1 MNIKHKK
8 ANRLLVLVFILSI
21 VAVGYANYEKVTVE
35 DGNRKIVV
43 SGFMNTVEDTL
54 EKGKI
59 NLNAYDKIS
68 APLDSKLSK
77 NMKIIINRAKPID
90 IVIDKKEEVIMS
102 ANTKVSD
109 ILMEH
114 GVEIGPN
121 DEVTPALEGS
131 IGEEKEIKIVKI
143 LEKSLKVEEE
153 IDYKSIIK
161 YNDDMDK
168 GKVNLITKGEKGKK
182 VIEYKVVYKNGEEI
196 FREMLAEEVLAEPRD
211 EVVEKGTVQYV
222 ATSRGN
228 QRVKKV
234 IKMTAT
240 AYDLSYESCGKNPGD
255 KYYGITRS
263 GTKARP
269 GVVAV
274 DPRVIPLGSKLYV
287 KALDGTKDYGF
298 ASAEDTGGAI
308 KGNKIDLFI
317 ADSKEVY
324 KYGRRPV
331 MVYVLE

>member
-1 MNIKHKK
+1 MIIKHKK
-8 ANRLLVLVFILSI
+8 ANILLVLVLILS
-21 VAVGYANYEKVTVE
+21 VATFSYANYKSITIEDGKRKICVCGFIDTVE
-35 DGNRKIVV
+35 
-43 SGFMNTVEDTL
+43 ETL
-54 EKGKI
+54 EKGKV

-68 APLDSKLSK
+68 VPLDSKVSK
-77 NMKIIINRAKPID
+77 NMNIIINRAKPINLM
-90 IVIDKKEEVIMS
+90 IDQKEEVIMS
-102 ANTKVSD
+102 ANTNVSD

-114 GVEIGPN
+114 DIEIGPK
-121 DEVTPALEGS
+121 DEVVPPLKES
-131 IGEEKEIKIVKI
+131 IGEDGEIKIVKI

-153 IDYKSIIK
+153 INYKSIIK
-161 YNDDMDK
+161 YNDNMDK
-168 GKVNLITKGEKGKK
+168 GKINLIDKGEKGKK
-182 VIEYKVVYKNGEEI
+182 LSEYKVVYKNGEEI
-196 FREMLAEEVLAEPRD
+196 SREILAEEILVKPKD
-211 EVVEKGTVQYV
+211 EVVEKGTALYV

-228 QRVKKV
+228 KRVKRV
-234 IKMTAT
+234 IKMSAT

-287 KALDGTKDYGF
+287 KSLDRTKDYGF

-308 KGNKIDLFI
+308 KGKKIDLFMK
-317 ADSKEVY
+317 DPKKVN

-331 MVYVLE
+331 MVYILE